1 MAQGLGFIEFSTGDV
16 LSAAAANGYLAS
28 QTVMVFASAAARTS
42 AIATPYEGMISY
54 LKDTNAVEYYSGSA
68 WVAVGAAGGGGMTL
82 LSTTT
87 LSGAGTTI
95 SSISGSYTDL
105 QIYITGVNAATNGCY
120 LECNLNGVTNLT
132 DANYFAPTSTGSGKT
147 FDNASAIPYE
157 LTFNSPMLNGNTDN
171 SFNLSV
177 LNYASTTSYKAM
189 TSSSSW
195 ITSGTTRRFENG
207 SGYFVSNT
215 AVTSIQFRMHASG
228 TTTNFSGGTV
238 LIYGVK

>member
-1 MAQGLGFIEFSTGDV
+1 
-16 LSAAAANGYLAS
+16 
-28 QTVMVFASAAARTS
+28 
-42 AIATPYEGMISY
+42 
-54 LKDTNAVEYYSGSA
+54 
-68 WVAVGAAGGGGMTL
+68 MTL

-105 QIYITGVNAATNGCY
+105 QIYITGVNAATNGYY

-132 DANYFAPTSTGSGKT
+132 DGNYFAPTSTGASKT

-177 LNYASTTSYKAM
+177 LNYASTSSYKAM
-189 TSSSSW
+189 SSSSSW
-195 ITSGTTRRFENG
+195 ITSGTTRRFENA

-228 TTTNFSGGTV
+228 VTTNFSGGTV

>member
-1 MAQGLGFIEFSTGDV
+1 MATTTNFGWTTPDNTGYVKDGALAIRTLGNGIDTSLLDLKGGTGGQV
-16 LSAAAANGYLAS
+16 LKK
-28 QTVMVFASAAARTS
+28 ASATDLDFVWGDA
-42 AIATPYEGMISY
+42 
-54 LKDTNAVEYYSGSA
+54 
-68 WVAVGAAGGGGMTL
+68 GGMTL

-105 QIYITGVNAATNGCY
+105 QIYITGVNAATNGYY

-147 FDNASAIPYE
+147 YANDSAIPYE

-171 SFNLSV
+171 SFNLKI
-177 LNYASTTSYKAM
+177 LNYASTSSYKAM
-189 TSSSSW
+189 SSSSSF
-195 ITSGTTRRFENG
+195 ITSGTTRRFENA

-228 TTTNFSGGTV
+228 VTTNFSGGTV